1 MTKKTVIT
9 YLKGIPNAK
18 NKEKI
23 DVLKFFAEGVTKYGD
38 LGVASEQRRWSK
50 SHAGVI
56 QGFVHSSS
64 PNSPH
69 LKLRRE
75 VIDKQIANRRR
86 RVNSFACL
94 CGECDRTG

>member
-38 LGVASEQRRWSK
+38 LGVASEQRRW
-50 SHAGVI
+50 
-56 QGFVHSSS
+56 
-64 PNSPH
+64 
-69 LKLRRE
+69 
-75 VIDKQIANRRR
+75 
-86 RVNSFACL
+86 
-94 CGECDRTG
+94 